1 MILQRYYGLGDT
13 QIEYQI
19 LDRLS
24 FKKFLGMESG
34 DKVPDEK
41 TVWLFRENLTKSGLV
56 KEIFEQFRQYLETEG
71 LIMNEGKMIDASFT
85 IAPRQR
91 NTREENKMIKEGR
104 GDELWNDKPNKKR
117 HKDIDARWTKKN
129 NETFYGYKNHAKVDT
144 KSKFIDNYE
153 VTDAS
158 VHDSQPLDDLL
169 SEEDEGQD
177 FYADS
182 AYTGEEQEKVID
194 KYKMKNKVNE
204 KGYRNKPLTDEQKT
218 SNREKS
224 KTRARVEHVFGF
236 MEQSMN
242 GLIVRSV
249 GIVRATGI
257 IGLINLTY
265 NLFRYEQVV
274 RLNILQS

>member
-1 MILQRYYGLGDT
+1 M
-13 QIEYQI
+13 
-19 LDRLS
+19 
-24 FKKFLGMESG
+24 
-34 DKVPDEK
+34 
-41 TVWLFRENLTKSGLV
+41 
-56 KEIFEQFRQYLETEG
+56 
-71 LIMNEGKMIDASFT
+71 
-85 IAPRQR
+85 
-91 NTREENKMIKEGR
+91 
-104 GDELWNDKPNKKR
+104 
-117 HKDIDARWTKKN
+117 
-129 NETFYGYKNHAKVDT
+129 
-144 KSKFIDNYE
+144 
-153 VTDAS
+153 
-158 VHDSQPLDDLL
+158 
-169 SEEDEGQD
+169 
-177 FYADS
+177 
-182 AYTGEEQEKVID
+182 ID